1 MRRSLIAVAV
11 GTLILALPAS
21 ASEQSS
27 FGGPNAVGNQLEEDE
42 QEKDPFFALDFLQ
55 PYLDWKAKVREKTG
69 IHFGGDYS
77 SLGYWAS
84 ESLGDEG
91 AAAGMV
97 RFFGSWDLVDRDGDH
112 PGALVWK
119 VEHRHGYTDVAPG
132 GFGFETGYVGLLGPP
147 FSDQGWRTTN
157 LYWRQRFAKGRFA
170 LLAGFLDST
179 DYVDAYALAS
189 PWLHFTNLVFSTGS
203 ASIALPNDAMLGI
216 AAGGMLTE
224 NVYAIAGFGDAN
236 GDPED
241 PFDGFESFFEDN
253 EYFKSFELGWTRS
266 HERLMLDNVHATF
279 WHIDAREGAGTPS
292 GWGVNLSA
300 SLYVQDRWMPFLR
313 AGWAEEGGSLL
324 DRSVSAGLGYQ
335 VVPGRGLL
343 GAAVN
348 WGRPNKDTFGPGLGS
363 QWTFEAF
370 YRWQV
375 LKQLAVTPDLQL
387 LVNPAQN
394 PDESVIWV
402 LGLRLR
408 YAL

>member
-1 MRRSLIAVAV
+1 SSA
-11 GTLILALPAS
+11 TAS
-21 ASEQSS
+21 GS
-27 FGGPNAVGNQLEEDE
+27 FGGPNAVGSQLEEGE
-42 QEKDPFFALDFLQ
+42 QEKDPFFALDLLQ

-77 SLGYWAS
+77 SLGSWAS
-84 ESLGDEG
+84 DSLGDDG

-112 PGALVWK
+112 PGAFVWK
-119 VEHRHGYTDVAPG
+119 VEHRHGYTDVPPSG
-132 GFGFETGYVGLLGPP
+132 LGFEAGYVGLLGPP

-170 LLAGFLDST
+170 VTAGFLDST
-179 DYVDAYALAS
+179 DYVDAYAMAS
-189 PWLHFTNLVFSTGS
+189 PWLHFTNLAFSTGS

-224 NVYAIAGFGDAN
+224 NLYAIAGFGDAN

-241 PFDGFESFFEDN
+241 PFDGFESFFKDN
-253 EYFKSFELGWTRS
+253 EYFKSFEIGWSRS
-266 HERLMLDNVHATF
+266 HERLLLDNVHVTL
-279 WHIDAREGAGTPS
+279 WHVDSREAAATPS

-300 SLYVQDRWMPFLR
+300 STYVDDRWMLFLR
-313 AGWAEEGGSLL
+313 AGWAKDGGSLL
-324 DRSVSAGLGYQ
+324 DRSVSAGIGYQ

-375 LKQLAVTPDLQL
+375 LKQLAITPDVQL
-387 LVNPAQN
+387 LVDPAQN
-394 PDESVIWV
+394 PDKSVIWI